1 VRGCDNAVRQA
12 RSGKSKMIQ
21 SFKHKGLE
29 RFFLTGC
36 EKGIQACHAQKLS
49 RQLGVLNNAKLP
61 ADMNQFGW
69 GWHALRGK
77 RKDCW
82 SVQVNGNWRLTF
94 EFDEGH
100 AELVDYEDYH

>member
-1 VRGCDNAVRQA
+1 
-12 RSGKSKMIQ
+12 MIQ

-36 EKGIQACHAQKLS
+36 EKGIQACHAKKLN
-49 RQLGVLNNAKLP
+49 RQLGVLNTAKLP

-69 GWHALRGK
+69 GWHALHGK
-77 RKDCW
+77 RKDRW

-100 AELVDYEDYH
+100 AELVNYEDYH